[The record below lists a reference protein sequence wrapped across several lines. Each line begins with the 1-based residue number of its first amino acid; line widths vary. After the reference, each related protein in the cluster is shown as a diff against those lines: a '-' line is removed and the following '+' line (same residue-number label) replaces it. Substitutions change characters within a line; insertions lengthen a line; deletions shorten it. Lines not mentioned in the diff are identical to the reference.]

1 MKNRRFTIIATALV
15 LVVLGFGL
23 FLYFNHS
30 STFDEA
36 IRKSFNLNKV
46 SEIEIIQID
55 GPDEKSVTITDSKT
69 INKIMLVFSELKLK
83 KDSFSDIEF
92 DHSYWITVKGENNQN
107 AAGITLYDNHYLNL
121 FLYNLDTSK
130 NQSLSYKI
138 TNDFALQL
146 ITELFN

>member
-23 FLYFNHS
+23 FIYFNQS

-46 SEIEIIQID
+46 SEIEIIQTD
-55 GPDEKSVTITDSKT
+55 GSDEKIVTITDSET
-69 INKIMLVFSELKLK
+69 INKIMSVFSELHLK
-83 KDSFSDIEF
+83 KDSFSNIEF
-92 DHSYWITVKGENNQN
+92 DHSYWITVKGENKQN
-107 AAGITLYDNHYLNL
+107 TAGITLYDNHYLNL
-121 FLYNLDTSK
+121 FLYNLDTSR

-138 TNDFALQL
+138 TSDFDLQL
-146 ITELFN
+146 ISELFN